1 MSLLLS
7 RFRRPLIPA
16 VLAAVAIFVP
26 LCARGLERSIHPL
39 VVGYF
44 TQGGGPHPFYVK
56 TLVLNGSA
64 AHLDQINYSQ
74 GSVSGGRCSLA
85 DPNSDINTAYTAE
98 NSVSGVPDRFD
109 SPFRGYFHQLKELKR
124 RYPRLK
130 ILISLEGKASD
141 FAQDARP
148 ENRGAFVTSCIDT
161 FIRGRFAPGIYEPG
175 LFDGVDIDWESPQAD
190 DAANFRALIED
201 FRRQMNAIRP
211 GLRLSIAVGENPQ
224 SLPGTDFAA
233 LSPLVDQVGIMNY
246 DYAGPWSKTTGL
258 LAPLFASRRSGS
270 IERSIANYKAA
281 GVPERKL
288 LMGLPFYGYSWTEVS
303 NTGNG
308 LFQPGR
314 AVHADRPYS
323 YIRTLADPSTAFRDP
338 RSQAPWLFDG
348 QTFWTYEDRVSVR
361 YKVSYARH
369 QHLGG
374 VMIWELSGDTN
385 DAELLTTVY
394 RSLHHPL
401 KNKVFAKAI
410 TPELW
415 ISGS

>member
-1 MSLLLS
+1 
-7 RFRRPLIPA
+7 
-16 VLAAVAIFVP
+16 
-26 LCARGLERSIHPL
+26 
-39 VVGYF
+39 
-44 TQGGGPHPFYVK
+44 
-56 TLVLNGSA
+56 
-64 AHLDQINYSQ
+64 
-74 GSVSGGRCSLA
+74 
-85 DPNSDINTAYTAE
+85 
-98 NSVSGVPDRFD
+98 
-109 SPFRGYFHQLKELKR
+109 
-124 RYPRLK
+124 
-130 ILISLEGKASD
+130 
-141 FAQDARP
+141 
-148 ENRGAFVTSCIDT
+148 
-161 FIRGRFAPGIYEPG
+161 
-175 LFDGVDIDWESPQAD
+175 
-190 DAANFRALIED
+190 
-201 FRRQMNAIRP
+201 
-211 GLRLSIAVGENPQ
+211 
-224 SLPGTDFAA
+224 
-233 LSPLVDQVGIMNY
+233 MNY

-288 LMGLPFYGYSWTEVS
+288 LMGVPFYGYSWTEVS

-401 KNKVFAKAI
+401 KNKVFAKSA

-415 ISGS
+415 VSGS